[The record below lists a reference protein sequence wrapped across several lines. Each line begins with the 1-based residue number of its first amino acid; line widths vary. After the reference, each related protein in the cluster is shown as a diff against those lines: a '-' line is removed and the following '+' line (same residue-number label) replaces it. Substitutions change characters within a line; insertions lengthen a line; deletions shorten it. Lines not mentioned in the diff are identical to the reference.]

1 MKANAVLIAA
11 LLSASV
17 SAALGTQTEK
27 AALLQKA
34 HQAYVAAQAMETA
47 LNEKPESERAR
58 ADYLKVIQ
66 AYQRTYLI
74 TPHTGYADDALM
86 NVARLYEQIKDNA
99 DAIKTLKFLIH
110 DYPSSPFIDTAQ
122 KDLVRLGAGN
132 ANAAAALQKTTSIDN
147 IRYWEAQN
155 SVRVV
160 VDVGGEVTFKQGDA
174 KYPAR
179 VFIDVTPARLN
190 TALIGKQWP
199 VKSGL
204 LQQIRVGQYDL
215 STVRVVLDVGTIGRV
230 TSFTLRDP
238 DRLIID
244 VLGKDISNAPAAS
257 SGAPVGT
264 SASSSAM
271 TASLTPPADI
281 VQAQPSPS
289 ATPDTVKSASKPAAT
304 TATTTTAKKPADTK
318 PAPSTASTTPAPPA
332 ASGAVP
338 AATPAA
344 DSKVIVAAKAP
355 NAGPRSLVRSLGLK
369 LSRVVIDAG
378 HGGHDTGTIGPD
390 GYAEKD
396 LVLDVATRLKTLIEN
411 EMGAEVVM
419 TRTDDSFVPLETR
432 TALANQQQAD
442 LFISIHANS
451 SSVRSV
457 HGVETY
463 YLNFTSSREALET
476 ASRENAASER
486 SIHELQDLV
495 KKIMLEDKVDE
506 SRELAQYIEK
516 SLAARK
522 GSGANRGVKQ
532 APFVVLIGANMPS
545 ILAEVCFISNPQDE
559 KNVKIP
565 ETRQA
570 IAESLFEGVK
580 SYAESL
586 SGTKTAK
593 VQDKDNQ

>member
-1 MKANAVLIAA
+1 
-11 LLSASV
+11 
-17 SAALGTQTEK
+17 
-27 AALLQKA
+27 
-34 HQAYVAAQAMETA
+34 MEAA
-47 LNEKPESERAR
+47 LNEKPEAERTR
-58 ADYLKVIQ
+58 AEYLKVIQ

-86 NVARLYEQIKDNA
+86 NVAKLYEEIKDNA
-99 DAIKTLKFLIH
+99 DAVKTLKFMIH
-110 DYPSSPFIDTAQ
+110 DYPSSPFKDTAE
-122 KDLVRLGAGN
+122 KDVVRLSGGN
-132 ANAAAALQKTTSIDN
+132 PNTAAALQKTTSVDN

-160 VDVGGEVTFKQGDA
+160 VDVGGDVTFVQGDA
-174 KYPAR
+174 KDPDR
-179 VFIDVTPARLN
+179 VFIDVMPARLN
-190 TALIGKQWP
+190 SALIGKQWP

-215 STVRVVLDVGTIGRV
+215 STVRVVLDLGTIGRV
-230 TSFTLRDP
+230 TSFTLRNP

-244 VLGKDISNAPAAS
+244 VLGKETASVPAAS
-257 SGAPVGT
+257 FGAPVGT
-264 SASSSAM
+264 ATTSTTAVAM
-271 TASLTPPADI
+271 PVSTTASLTPPVDT
-281 VQAQPSPS
+281 VQPPPSP
-289 ATPDTVKSASKPAAT
+289 APEPAPEPTKSPTKPAAT
-304 TATTTTAKKPADTK
+304 AATTTPAKKPADIK
-318 PAPSTASTTPAPPA
+318 PAPPITTPASAPPL
-332 ASGAVP
+332 
-338 AATPAA
+338 TPSA
-344 DSKVIVAAKAP
+344 DGKVIVAAKAP

-378 HGGHDTGTIGPD
+378 HGGHDTGTIGPG
-390 GYAEKD
+390 GYTEKE
-396 LVLDVATRLKTLIEN
+396 LVLDVAARLKTLIEN

-419 TRTDDSFVPLETR
+419 TRSDDSFVPLETR
-432 TALANQQQAD
+432 TAIANQQQAD

-451 SSVRSV
+451 STVRSV

-463 YLNFTSSREALET
+463 YLNFTSSREALDT

-495 KKIMLEDKVDE
+495 KRIMLEDKVDE
-506 SRELAQYIEK
+506 SRELAQHIEK

-522 GSGANRGVKQ
+522 GSGINRGVKQ

-559 KNVKIP
+559 KIVKSP
-565 ETRQA
+565 DARQA

-593 VQDKDNQ
+593 VQDKAN